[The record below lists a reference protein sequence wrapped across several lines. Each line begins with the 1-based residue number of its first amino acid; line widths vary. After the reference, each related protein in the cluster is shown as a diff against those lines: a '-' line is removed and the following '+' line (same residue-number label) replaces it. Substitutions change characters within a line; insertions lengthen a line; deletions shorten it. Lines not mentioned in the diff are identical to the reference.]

1 MAAFSQ
7 QKLREILIKR
17 LKLVSPQFQLEKL
30 PRGKVSGSVISDT
43 FMGRSNINRQQDIW
57 AALEDE
63 LGSTATTLVGTLL
76 AYTTAEWNVPLGNPA
91 PRCVD
96 QGIRTVVL

>member
-1 MAAFSQ
+1 MAAVSQ

-76 AYTTAEWNVPLGNPA
+76 AYTTAEWNVPLGNPV
-91 PRCVD
+91 PR
-96 QGIRTVVL
+96 IRGSRN